1 MRESVTE
8 NRGDLP
14 SIVFGGGGAFGIGYE
29 SGIVDT
35 LRDRGIDLH
44 GAHML
49 GTSAGSW
56 VAGFV
61 AADKG
66 FDDVADMPQIKVPNY
81 KPGYLRGYSREIFGD
96 ARDEHV
102 NAVAFK
108 LPNPHSLRTQPRIL
122 NGADYDLADLAWAS
136 SSVPGVFYPA
146 EIDGEYYIDGGVRS
160 IASGDLAPRSKKLL
174 AIAAFGAA
182 FMPPAGSVIEYKMK
196 HELHKWR
203 NNNKGEVIYIRPNHE
218 ISSLI
223 KKPLDVFDFE
233 IAKDVYWMAREQAE
247 DIIKDS
253 TRGLGKLVLDLT
265 ARQS

>member
-1 MRESVTE
+1 MKELITE
-8 NRGDLP
+8 NRSDLP

-102 NAVAFK
+102 NAVVFK
-108 LPNPHSLRTQPRIL
+108 LPGPHSRSAHPRIL

-160 IASGDLAPRSKKLL
+160 IASGDLAPRSRKLL

-182 FMPPAGSVIEYKMK
+182 SMPPAGSMIEFKMK
-196 HELHKWR
+196 HELRKWR
-203 NNNKGEVIYIRPNHE
+203 NKNNGEVIYIRPNHE

-223 KKPLDVFDFE
+223 RNPLDVFDFE
-233 IAKDVYWMAREQAE
+233 LAKDAYWMAREQAE
-247 DIIKDS
+247 TIIRDPS
-253 TRGLGKLVLDLT
+253 RGLGKLVLDLIT
-265 ARQS
+265 SQP